1 MGMDQY
7 VMCADRAN
15 FERKNQIAEYL
26 AVMEA
31 VHASKVQ
38 QKVMVLGKTVSE
50 LPEDQCVALANEYYG
65 SEEYKSLRREFNHL
79 ESSESELR
87 YWRKAYVLHDFIRN
101 HLIGPDCEDN
111 CVPIVLTPEFMRD
124 LVEWLKS
131 EIRKKSADTS
141 EDEDDLYYYLD
152 RMRQDVDFFSDLM
165 TNTSAEKVIYYYAWY

>member
-31 VHASKVQ
+31 VHASKVR
-38 QKVMVLGKTVSE
+38 QKAMVLGKTVSE
-50 LPEDQCVALANEYYG
+50 LSEDQLSALANEYYG

-101 HLIGPDCEDN
+101 RFIGPDCEDN
-111 CVPIVLTPEFMRD
+111 CVPIVLTPDFMRD

-165 TNTSAEKVIYYYAWY
+165 ANTSAEKVIYYYAWY

>member
-26 AVMEA
+26 AVMDA
-31 VHASKVQ
+31 VHASRVR
-38 QKVMVLGKTVSE
+38 QKVMVLGKKVSD
-50 LPEDQCVALANEYYG
+50 LPSDQLSALANEYYG
-65 SEEYKSLRREFNHL
+65 SEEYKSLKREFNHL

-87 YWRKAYVLHDFIRN
+87 YWRKAYDLHGFIRDR
-101 HLIGPDCEDN
+101 LLGPDSEDN

-131 EIRKKSADTS
+131 EIRKKSGGAPK
-141 EDEDDLYYYLD
+141 DEDDLYYQVN

-165 TNTSAEKVIYYYAWY
+165 ANTSAEKVIYYYAWY